1 MILSNGLEKALNNG
15 RIKDMIEIYVR
26 KVYKQN
32 IYDYFNINKND
43 YERNFNIIF
52 PDVRINEFLKKEK
65 LELDYKKIS
74 EKLVSETISLDYRLD
89 ESKVISDYILKNII
103 SKKKDESE
111 YSNIS
116 NLLLQMSLSK
126 YISIIELTKGVKF
139 RDKTIVEPFSIF
151 PILRSIYETYSV
163 FNNIFIKSEN
173 DDQMEYKYLL
183 FKLSS
188 LKYRQK
194 FTANQKETKDKKDK
208 ELLEIEN
215 IKITVRNNSLFKLRN
230 IKVKEENIF
239 DKKKSNVDNYG
250 IEKNYSQ
257 LIDNSGINRS
267 KLFEEKYNYL
277 SMLSHPSY
285 IGCLQFG
292 EAFSNNIENYINP
305 ILLISNALMSGF
317 INDYK
322 KYHLVSDKNI
332 DEVSDNLKL
341 FYGI

>member
-1 MILSNGLEKALNNG
+1 MILSNGLEKSLNN
-15 RIKDMIEIYVR
+15 RKIKDIIEIYVR

-52 PDVRINEFLKKEK
+52 PDARIDEFLKKEN
-65 LELDYKKIS
+65 LELDYKKIV
-74 EKLVSETISLDYRLD
+74 EKLVNETTSLDYRLD
-89 ESKVISDYILKNII
+89 ESKVISDYILGII
-103 SKKKDESE
+103 PKKKDESE

-126 YISIIELTKGVKF
+126 YISIIELTKGIKF

-173 DDQMEYKYLL
+173 DDQIEYKYLL

-188 LKYRQK
+188 LNYRQK
-194 FTANQKETKDKKDK
+194 FPANQKESKDKKDK
-208 ELLEIEN
+208 ELLEIDN
-215 IKITVRNNSLFKLRN
+215 IKTIVKNNILFNQRNV
-230 IKVKEENIF
+230 KVKEKDIF
-239 DKKKSNVDNYG
+239 DKKKSNVDNSG
-250 IEKNYSQ
+250 IDINYSQ
-257 LIDNSGINRS
+257 LIDNSGINNS
-267 KLFEEKYNYL
+267 KIFEEKYNYL

-292 EAFSNNIENYINP
+292 EAFSNNIENDYINT

-322 KYHLVSDKNI
+322 KYHLISDKNI

-341 FYGI
+341 FYDI

>member
-1 MILSNGLEKALNNG
+1 MILSNGLEKSLNN
-15 RIKDMIEIYVR
+15 RKIKDIIEIYVR

-32 IYDYFNINKND
+32 IYNYFNINKND

-52 PDVRINEFLKKEK
+52 PDARIDEFLKKEN
-65 LELDYKKIS
+65 LELDYKKIV
-74 EKLVSETISLDYRLD
+74 EKLVNETTSLDYRLD
-89 ESKVISDYILKNII
+89 ESKVILGII
-103 SKKKDESE
+103 PKKKDESE

-126 YISIIELTKGVKF
+126 YISIIELTKGIKF

-173 DDQMEYKYLL
+173 DDQIEYKYLL

-188 LKYRQK
+188 LNYRQK
-194 FTANQKETKDKKDK
+194 FPANQKESKDKKDK
-208 ELLEIEN
+208 ELLEIDN
-215 IKITVRNNSLFKLRN
+215 IKTIIKNNILFNQRNV
-230 IKVKEENIF
+230 KVKEKDIF
-239 DKKKSNVDNYG
+239 DKKKSNVDNSG
-250 IEKNYSQ
+250 IDINYSQ
-257 LIDNSGINRS
+257 LIDNSGINNS

-292 EAFSNNIENYINP
+292 ETFLNNIENDYINT

-322 KYHLVSDKNI
+322 KYHLISDKNIKNI

-341 FYGI
+341 FYYI